1 MVMVAIVVATGAVV
15 MAQTEQPT
23 THLPLIYLPTQLI
36 YPIIDN
42 PTFNAKTQNSQ
53 VSVSNSIPGPAAA
66 RRTNR
71 RSLVSATPVTPP
83 GASPPP
89 PVLSIRCSP
98 SPPTTSCLV
107 VSFLRTGPSATP
119 LPLPLPLPLPAC
131 LPIKE
136 RVRTE
141 MPKRSQEAKR
151 GSSSHQMDPDAPK
164 MDIKSIMKD
173 IEFLGSSHMTWK
185 QRKDLENRKVIS
197 LGGKPQK
204 TQKLPLSVA
213 RVQMKKQKEREQKML
228 QENAILGRFG
238 GYHHTIGTKKATERR
253 CQEERVL
260 KSTEGHF
267 RNGVLD
273 VKSLLKPSAP
283 RANSES
289 SRHVIGKGKK
299 KKGDKKSHGKRKNG
313 GRKRH

>member
-1 MVMVAIVVATGAVV
+1 MPGPDGTAHDPFTLNLF
-15 MAQTEQPT
+15 T
-23 THLPLIYLPTQLI
+23 
-36 YPIIDN
+36 N
-42 PTFNAKTQNSQ
+42 PTYICNYPQSKSRSQDPKFPSLKFNSRACGCSLDEPSKSRLCNSRH
-53 VSVSNSIPGPAAA
+53 SA
-66 RRTNR
+66 RRQ
-71 RSLVSATPVTPP
+71 
-83 GASPPP
+83 
-89 PVLSIRCSP
+89 SP
-98 SPPTTSCLV
+98 SARPLHTLFTFASNNFLSSCLL
-107 VSFLRTGPSATP
+107 SS
-119 LPLPLPLPLPAC
+119 
-131 LPIKE
+131 IKE

>member
-1 MVMVAIVVATGAVV
+1 MVQIKK
-15 MAQTEQPT
+15 Q
-23 THLPLIYLPTQLI
+23 
-36 YPIIDN
+36 D
-42 PTFNAKTQNSQ
+42 
-53 VSVSNSIPGPAAA
+53 
-66 RRTNR
+66 
-71 RSLVSATPVTPP
+71 
-83 GASPPP
+83 
-89 PVLSIRCSP
+89 
-98 SPPTTSCLV
+98 
-107 VSFLRTGPSATP
+107 RTG
-119 LPLPLPLPLPAC
+119 
-131 LPIKE
+131 
-136 RVRTE
+136 

-151 GSSSHQMDPDAPK
+151 GSSSSQMDPNAPK

-185 QRKDLENRKVIS
+185 QRKELENRKVVS

-238 GYHHTIGTKKATERR
+238 GYHHSSGIKKATERR
-253 CQEERVL
+253 RQEDTVL

-283 RANSES
+283 RVTNES
-289 SRHVIGKGKK
+289 SSKHIIGKGKK
-299 KKGDKKSHGKRKNG
+299 KKGGKKSHGKRKNG
-313 GRKRH
+313 EALVYQKGKDTLHVCRSLMI

>member
-1 MVMVAIVVATGAVV
+1 MYSSTCSTIYCLYSYLDSTIKTANPNSTPVVSGTCSRKTALPLCTDNTSEHHWHSCVGALQGTTVLLNNREEQCCRVRPMRCVVAMNSPFVNSVTGNK
-15 MAQTEQPT
+15 
-23 THLPLIYLPTQLI
+23 
-36 YPIIDN
+36 N
-42 PTFNAKTQNSQ
+42 PT
-53 VSVSNSIPGPAAA
+53 
-66 RRTNR
+66 
-71 RSLVSATPVTPP
+71 
-83 GASPPP
+83 
-89 PVLSIRCSP
+89 
-98 SPPTTSCLV
+98 
-107 VSFLRTGPSATP
+107 
-119 LPLPLPLPLPAC
+119 
-131 LPIKE
+131 IKE
-136 RVRTE
+136 QHMTG

-151 GSSSHQMDPDAPK
+151 GSSSSQMDPNAPK

-185 QRKDLENRKVIS
+185 QRKELENRKVVS

-238 GYHHTIGTKKATERR
+238 VYHHTSGTKKVTERR
-253 CQEERVL
+253 RQEDTVL

-283 RANSES
+283 RATNES

-299 KKGDKKSHGKRKNG
+299 KKGGKKSHGKRKNG
-313 GRKRH
+313 GKKRH